1 VIEVEMMNLPPWA
14 QALIG
19 AMIGVM
25 IGATL
30 FGAIY
35 AAGTAFMTLVR

>member
-1 VIEVEMMNLPPWA
+1 MNLPPWA

-19 AMIGVM
+19 AL
-25 IGATL
+25 IGATI

-35 AAGTAFMTLVR
+35 AAGTAVMTLFR